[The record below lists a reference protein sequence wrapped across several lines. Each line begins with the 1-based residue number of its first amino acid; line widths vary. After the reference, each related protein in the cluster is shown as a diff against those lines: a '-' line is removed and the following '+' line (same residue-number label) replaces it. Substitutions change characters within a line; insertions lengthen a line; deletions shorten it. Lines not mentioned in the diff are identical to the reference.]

1 MTTAQQAEGALDA
14 ALRFMDRQRSIEEI
28 ASALTFE
35 GRDGY
40 LAFVA
45 EWKAQYAELSA
56 EIRAHKREM
65 RPAYPGDVSYKG
77 NAQCRRET
85 GRWKARRLLIVR
97 KGSKLRAAVQWEAA
111 RKAVA
116 A

>member
-1 MTTAQQAEGALDA
+1 MTTAQQTESALDA
-14 ALRFMDRQRSIEEI
+14 ALRFMDRQRTIEEI
-28 ASALTFE
+28 ASVLAFE

-45 EWKAQYAELSA
+45 EWKARYAELSA

-65 RPAYPGDVSYKG
+65 KPAYPGDVSYKG

-85 GRWKARRLLIVR
+85 GRWKARRLLMVR
-97 KGSKLRAAVQWEAA
+97 KASKVRAASQWEAA
-111 RKAVA
+111 RKAA
-116 A
+116 AA

>member
-1 MTTAQQAEGALDA
+1 MTTTQKAESAIDA
-14 ALRFMDRQRSIEEI
+14 ALRLMNSQRTIEEI

-45 EWKAQYAELSA
+45 EWKARYAELSA

-65 RPAYPGDVSYKG
+65 KPAYPGDVSYKG
-77 NAQCRRET
+77 NAQSRRET
-85 GRWKARRLLIVR
+85 GRWKARRLLTVR
-97 KGSKLRAAVQWEAA
+97 KASKVRAASQWESARQAA
-111 RKAVA
+111 A